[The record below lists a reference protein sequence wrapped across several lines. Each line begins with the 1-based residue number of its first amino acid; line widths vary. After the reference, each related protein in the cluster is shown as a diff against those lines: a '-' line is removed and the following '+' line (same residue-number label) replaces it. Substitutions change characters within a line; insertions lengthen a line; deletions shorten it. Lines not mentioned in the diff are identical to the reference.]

1 MIDVGRKLRRPA
13 LPASD
18 TRELRDEVRRTS
30 VVRLGLAA
38 LLVALLAV
46 AVLLAVNL
54 KQPQSSYFA
63 AGAGGIV
70 VIDLSSSV
78 DPNRYR
84 RIARVLRSVSETG
97 QRTGLVAFS
106 DTAYEV
112 LPPGTRGD
120 EFAAMIRFFDIKA
133 PVLPPGTFQPEQS
146 IPRLPPSPWTGS
158 FRGGTRISTGLKVA
172 REVIAR
178 DGISNPGV
186 LLISDL
192 DDSQFDVRA
201 LTNEVGR
208 YEREGIV
215 LRVVPLFP
223 AEEDRK
229 LFYRLVGTQNVVQNQ
244 ELLSNAKL
252 RERRTVVGTFPYPL
266 VAVGVLLLLG
276 LALNEHLTSRV
287 SWKRAVA

>member
-1 MIDVGRKLRRPA
+1 MIDVRQKLQRPT
-13 LPASD
+13 LPVTD
-18 TRELRDEVRRTS
+18 TRELGPAIRRTS
-30 VVRLGLAA
+30 LVRLIAA
-38 LLVALLAV
+38 GSLLALLA
-46 AVLLAVNL
+46 LAVVLAANL

-70 VIDLSSSV
+70 AVDLSSSV

-84 RIARVLRSVSETG
+84 RIARVLRTVADTG
-97 QRTGLVAFS
+97 QRTGLVVFS

-120 EFAAMIRFFDIKA
+120 EFKPLIRFFDVKA
-133 PVLPPGTFQPEQS
+133 PVAPAGTFQPTQT

-172 REVIAR
+172 REVIRR
-178 DGISNPGV
+178 DRISNPGV

-201 LTNEVGR
+201 LTREVAR
-208 YEREGIV
+208 YDTDGIR
-215 LRVVPLFP
+215 LRAVPLFP

-229 LFYRLVGTQNVVQNQ
+229 LFYRLLGPENVVQNQ
-244 ELLSNAKL
+244 ELLSNATL
-252 RERRTVVGTFPYPL
+252 RERRTLVGTFPYPL
-266 VAVGVLLLLG
+266 VAVGALLLLG

-287 SWKRAVA
+287 SWRKAAA